1 MTALGAVTLGAV
13 VISLV
18 CADLRWL
25 RVAQHEHYLPRAA
38 RAVRMALVGEHAAEH
53 RARRSGCGRRRGC
66 DRCSCRGS
74 RNRRQRGDR
83 ASRPS
88 IAWPHL
94 APCLDPPAISGR
106 ARHSCAGG
114 SRNRTGSR
122 LRGSLGRRARGG
134 VERDRRSVVSRR
146 GAHVLRPA
154 ENLLAQ
160 RYVTRASAVLARVR
174 PLVVGITGSYGKTTT
189 KTYVAHLIAGDR
201 IVVGR
206 VRVASTDRAGLA
218 RTVNEN
224 LVPGTEVLV
233 AEMGAYGPGEIS
245 ALCSWLH
252 PEVAVITSIGPAHLE
267 RFGTLDR
274 TLSAKA
280 EISSTARVVVL
291 NIDDE
296 RLEALTRGLDATQK
310 VVRVSGTDMGADV
323 AVMEHADGLELRLR
337 GRLSGVVVLAPGCPS
352 PIRSNAACAAA
363 VALELGISPEVVV
376 RRLAS
381 LPSVPNRLQ
390 RYRANAGYVVL
401 DDTFNANP
409 AGARLA
415 LDALESE
422 AHEGRRVL
430 VTPGMVELGKTQR
443 SENAAL
449 GEAAA
454 GVVTDLIVVG
464 RTNRAALV
472 EGSRRA
478 GRPVSVKLVG
488 TREEAVT
495 WAREQLGA
503 RDAVLFEN
511 DLPDHF
517 P

>member
-38 RAVRMALVGEHAAEH
+38 ARFGWRWWASTPLNIALGVVAVVGAGAATVAPAAALATAASVAIGPAGLQLRGRTSRLAWTRRLSQVALVTAVLEGLAIGLAAAYEGLSD
-53 RARRSGCGRRRGC
+53 AVLAAAWS
-66 DRCSCRGS
+66 
-74 RNRRQRGDR
+74 
-83 ASRPS
+83 A
-88 IAWPHL
+88 IAVPL
-94 APCLDPPAISGR
+94 LVDVAL
-106 ARHSCAGG
+106 
-114 SRNRTGSR
+114 T
-122 LRGSLGRRARGG
+122 
-134 VERDRRSVVSRR
+134 
-146 GAHVLRPA
+146 VLRPA

-160 RYVTRASAVLARVR
+160 RYVARASAVLARVR

-201 IVVGR
+201 IVV
-206 VRVASTDRAGLA
+206 ASPRSFNNRAGLA

-224 LVPGTEVLV
+224 LVPGTEVFV

-280 EISSTARVVVL
+280 EISSAARVVVL

-296 RLEALTRGLDATQK
+296 RLEALARGLDATQK

-363 VALELGISPEVVV
+363 VALELGISPEVVA

-454 GVVTDLIVVG
+454 AVVTDLIVVG